1 MILTE
6 QKTIKSKPTGLGVQI
21 AEMLKQAILE
31 GDFKGGDQLGEHDL
45 QVRFGVSRSPLREA
59 FRELEK
65 LGLVEI
71 IPRKGSFVRRISR
84 KDIEENF
91 PVRAALEGLAA
102 ELAAKN
108 MTKNTLGRLEDILEE
123 MKKAT
128 RDEDIRRYYTYHLQ
142 FHEIFIERAENEL
155 LINTLGRFRMQ
166 SLWHRFS
173 YQYYQEDLEKSF
185 QVHQD
190 ILDSFKDPKMDPEKI
205 RILVEYHIN
214 EALNSFLVYLEDF
227 ERK

>member
-6 QKTIKSKPTGLGVQI
+6 QKKIKSKPTGLGVQI

-102 ELAAKN
+102 KLAVKN
-108 MTKNTLGRLEDILEE
+108 MTKNTLTRLEDILE
-123 MKKAT
+123 
-128 RDEDIRRYYTYHLQ
+128 
-142 FHEIFIERAENEL
+142 
-155 LINTLGRFRMQ
+155 
-166 SLWHRFS
+166 
-173 YQYYQEDLEKSF
+173 
-185 QVHQD
+185 
-190 ILDSFKDPKMDPEKI
+190 
-205 RILVEYHIN
+205 
-214 EALNSFLVYLEDF
+214 
-227 ERK
+227 

>member
-1 MILTE
+1 MTLTE
-6 QKTIKSKPTGLGVQI
+6 QKKIKSKPTGLGVQI

-71 IPRKGSFVRRISR
+71 IPRKGSFVRRISL

-102 ELAAKN
+102 KLAVKN
-108 MTKNTLGRLEDILEE
+108 MTQNTLTRLEDILGE

-128 RDEDIRRYYTYHLQ
+128 RDEDIKRYYTYHLR
-142 FHEIFIERAENEL
+142 FHELFIERAENEL
-155 LINTLGRFRMQ
+155 LMNTLGSLRMQ

-173 YQYYQEDLEKSF
+173 YQYYQQDLEKSF
-185 QVHQD
+185 QVHQN
-190 ILDSFKDPKMDPEKI
+190 ILNSFKDPKMDPEKI
-205 RILVEYHIN
+205 RLLVEYHII
-214 EALNSFLVYLEDF
+214 EALNSFLAYLEDF

>member
-108 MTKNTLGRLEDILEE
+108 MTKNTLDRLEDILEE

>member
-108 MTKNTLGRLEDILEE
+108 MTKNTLDRLEDILEE

-205 RILVEYHIN
+205 RILVEYHII